1 MTPMQPQGAPQKSN
15 TNLVL
20 IIVLAVGGLS
30 LLCCVGTLAA
40 IAVPNFLKFG
50 ARSKQAEAK
59 YNLKAAFT
67 AEKAWM
73 AEHDTYSES
82 IEEIGF
88 APERSNRYN
97 YFFSKSVNPFLPG
110 SPDGG
115 QHPGVLIDA
124 RMGVGPAGTVYAAI
138 PPVLISELGLRG
150 KCPESCNITIVAAG
164 NLDGDATMDLWSIST
179 EDRVIDGTPVRAGL
193 PYNHVDDTRN

>member
-1 MTPMQPQGAPQKSN
+1 MTPMPPQGAPPKSN
-15 TNLVL
+15 QNLVL

-40 IAVPNFLKFG
+40 IAVPNFIKFG
-50 ARSKQAEAK
+50 ARSKQAEPK
-59 YNLKAAFT
+59 VNLKAAFT

-73 AEHDTYSES
+73 AERDTYSES

-88 APERSNRYN
+88 SPERNNRYS
-97 YFFSKSVNPFLPG
+97 YFFSRSADLLVAG

-115 QHPGVLIDA
+115 QHSGVVVDP
-124 RMGVGPAGTVYAAI
+124 RMGAGPPSTLYSAI
-138 PPVLISELGLRG
+138 PPALLSQLGIRG
-150 KCPESCNITIVAAG
+150 KCPETCNITIVAAG
-164 NLDGDATMDLWSIST
+164 NLDSDATIDLWSIST
-179 EDRVIDGTPVRAGL
+179 EDRVIDGTPVRAGT

>member
-1 MTPMQPQGAPQKSN
+1 MTPMPPQGAPPKSN
-15 TNLVL
+15 QNLVL

-59 YNLKAAFT
+59 YNLKSAFT
-67 AEKAWM
+67 AEKSWM
-73 AEHDTYSES
+73 AERDTYSES
-82 IEEIGF
+82 VEEIGF
-88 APERSNRYN
+88 APERSNRYS
-97 YFFSKSVNPFLPG
+97 YFFSKSINPLLTG

-115 QHPGVLIDA
+115 QHTGVAVDP
-124 RMGVGPAGTVYAAI
+124 RMGVGPAATLYAGISPA
-138 PPVLISELGLRG
+138 LISELGLRG

-164 NLDGDATMDLWSIST
+164 NLDGDATIDLWSIST
-179 EDRVIDGTPVRAGL
+179 EDRIIDGAKVLAGQ